1 MARWLKLRRAYGQVV
16 KSMINILRSSSPWG
30 DSSVVQSGIALEA
43 LGYLID
49 VNKNDGTSLNRRKQM
64 NFKPG
69 LRVILADM
77 KIHPLVD
84 VDDWIERADAAYM
97 SAKHPDRAALD
108 SLEVLNT
115 LRENLLVL
123 RFWVALEL
131 GAKPK
136 SLMAGLETDRLGS
149 EFVPVE

>member
-1 MARWLKLRRAYGQVV
+1 M
-16 KSMINILRSSSPWG
+16 
-30 DSSVVQSGIALEA
+30 VQSGIALEA